1 MESLEGDPVLQ
12 DISRK
17 IDREKVL
24 IQGAIALRNST
35 ENSVVQQKCDTNIR
49 ESKKNIEYL
58 EDRMRQLQVRK
69 RNSIDAPVLAQ
80 NPLSPQNQPQDQ
92 GMLLLVKPSS
102 LFFLP
107 SPIMSCYFNLTIHF

>member
-12 DISRK
+12 DIARK

-35 ENSVVQQKCDTNIR
+35 ENFVVQQKCDTNIR

-69 RNSIDAPVLAQ
+69 RNSIDVSVLSQ
-80 NPLSPQNQPQDQ
+80 YPSSPQNQPQDQ
-92 GMLLLVKPSS
+92 GMLLLVVNSFSFYSPRCIS
-102 LFFLP
+102 LF
-107 SPIMSCYFNLTIHF
+107 